1 VLVGFVNVGGGAGY
15 DAGTDRLVFRVVDNG
30 DGTFTFDLK
39 DQVDHTPA
47 AGDNGIL
54 TLDLSIAFGVTDF
67 DGDAVTLPSGSIRV
81 EVENDV
87 PQAISGGIASI
98 HVDEDELTTA
108 SGDNSTGITDGDADT
123 DQATFTSASL
133 AALVTQGADEKVDFN
148 LNTAVSGNVVTTT
161 GATVLSQGAN
171 VIWGTDGNTLVG
183 FVNVGGGAGYDA
195 GTDRLVFRLTDNGDG
210 TFTFDLKDQID
221 HAAASGDNGTLTL
234 NLTGAFTATDFD
246 GDAVTLNANS
256 IRVEVENDIPQAV
269 SGGIASIHVDE
280 DDLTTASGD
289 NSTGITDGDADL
301 DHATFTSASLANLVT
316 SGADEK
322 IDFNLNAAVSGNVTT
337 TGGAAVLSQGANV
350 IWGTDGGTLVGFVNV
365 GGGAG
370 YDAGTD
376 RLVFRLTD
384 NGDGT
389 FTFDL
394 KDQVDHA
401 NGSGDNSVLTLNL
414 TGAFTATDFDGDSV
428 TLNANSI
435 RVEVENDIPQAVSGG
450 LATIHVDEDELTT
463 ASGDGSTGITDG
475 DAQLDSA
482 TFSSASLAN
491 LVTSGADE
499 KIDFDLNTS
508 VSGNVTTTGG
518 AAVLSQG
525 ANVIWGTEGGALVGF
540 VNVGGGAGYDAGTD
554 RLVFRLTDNGN
565 GTFSFD
571 LKDQIDH
578 PAGAGD
584 NAVLTLNL
592 TGAFTAKDSDGD
604 AVTLNANSVT
614 VEVENDVPAGASGAV
629 ATIHVDEDDLTTA
642 SGDNSTGI
650 TDGDGQLDSATF
662 TSASLANLVTS
673 GADEKIDFDLNT
685 SVSGNVTTTT
695 GAAVLSQ
702 GANVIWG
709 TEGGALVGFVNVG
722 GGAGYDAGTDRL
734 VFRLTDNGN
743 GTFSF
748 DLKDQVDHAA
758 GSGDDSILTL
768 NLTSAFTAK
777 DFDGDAVTLNAN
789 SITVEVEN
797 DIPAAVSGGLALI
810 HVDEDDLTTASGDNS
825 TGITD
830 GDAQLDSAT
839 FTSAS
844 LAGLVTPGADEKVD
858 FDLNMSVSG
867 NVTTTGGA
875 AVLSQG
881 ANVIWGTDSGAL
893 VGFVNVGGTAGYNAG
908 TDRLVFRLTD
918 NGNGTFSFDL
928 KDQLDHPAGS
938 GDNANLT
945 LNLTGAFIATDFDG
959 DAVALNANSI
969 RVEVENDVPA
979 LGTASIARTVHEDAL
994 NNAQGDGNEE
1004 GIGQTTV
1011 ATGTFS
1017 GVKIEGA
1024 DETGSFSINGALDG
1038 QSAGLTSKGGA
1049 VLYNVSPDGHTLTA
1063 YVNVSGA
1070 GYQPGVDRDVF
1081 KLTVNAAGDFT
1092 FNLIDQIDHL
1102 PNTPADDDTQT
1113 LVLNLSSAI
1122 RFTDFDGD
1130 SVVLSSGLSITV
1142 QDDIPKLGT
1151 IEDGSITNNA
1161 SASFTGDMPVDIG
1174 ADEPAKASLLNNS
1187 APADLMSG
1195 GAPVHYYVDPAD
1207 PDTLIAYTGADH
1219 TDSSK
1224 WVFTLTVDPTTD
1236 EYTFNLIKPLDG
1248 ELVDATIGDASAFGT
1263 GPGAA
1268 FVLDDGAPVNPIELS
1283 IVSGWQVT
1291 GFNYANWIATGSPGT
1306 VSAHEVNGSTG
1317 GWGVDAN
1324 SFNNTD
1330 LLRFD
1335 FGDADDF
1342 GASDFDPPI
1351 FNGPATSVAN
1361 FGFNSFGGGTHQIY
1375 AVVHYTDNTV
1385 GPYNGV
1391 AGGIFQFDG
1400 GTANLSITAPAGK
1413 FIDYVEFYAN
1423 GENGGG
1429 KIGLGSTSVINE
1441 VVDIDLHF
1449 NVDITD
1455 YDGDKAS
1462 GTIDINVQPA
1472 DDAPI
1477 ALADQDSAPE
1487 GGQVV
1492 NAAFVLDFSG
1502 SIDNN
1507 ELNQQ
1512 LDAVRAAGQEIF
1524 AAGAAIISIIIFS
1537 SDAANKGTFTD
1548 FAAFEAAV
1556 NAMNPLEAGGAR
1568 PGGIGNDTDFTAA
1581 IQKTMSDWVPSAT
1594 TNNQVFFI
1602 SDGNPNEQLG
1612 TGGNSLSDATK
1623 TAWTNFI
1630 NTHDVNVT
1638 TIGVGDGIQTARL
1651 QDVDLDGSGQPILVA
1666 DFGALLDTLLAVVGG
1681 DAAGNVL
1688 ANDTPGDGGFQIVS
1702 LTVDGVTYTYN
1713 GVNITPSNG
1722 DPVIAGKVLSVDTTL
1737 GGHLTFHFATGGGFG
1752 IGDYKYDAPNNVPGN
1767 NPVDETF
1774 HYVIKDVDG
1783 DTDDAN
1789 LVITVTPN
1797 NPPDAVSDVIRT
1809 NHLTETIAI
1818 PFSVIMANDTHSG
1831 GNIVG
1836 VTGGVGGTVALDM
1849 VNHAVLFTPTTLGM
1863 PQGSFSYILQNSDG
1877 SVDAA
1882 TVNLTGVNAQ
1892 QVNAT
1897 APGQILIGNDYAMYF
1912 SIIGDNQAFGGL
1924 SGVNDQQIIK
1934 WNGSSFSVYYNG
1946 GELTASGED
1955 IDAIQIIPSG
1965 GILFS
1970 IAGDNEEFNNIGTN
1984 EADNE
1989 DIFVLFGPTDTS
2001 FEKVT
2006 YAPGDGS
2013 DTWSSNNL
2021 NSLFQFSNGDL
2032 VLSFSVATTIDGVT
2046 YQPYELVRYTVG
2058 SDSFSEFADGMLS
2071 SGVIDAVDVLAN
2083 GNILFSMAADTTLGG
2098 TLYEDSDIIRWNGTS
2113 FTKYFDGSDH
2123 GLSDINENIDGL
2135 SLQGSDILV
2144 GSSGNDTLMG
2154 LGGEDLLTA
2163 GRAPTSS
2170 SSRTRWLP
2178 TPSPTTATRRAT
2190 PST

>member
-1 VLVGFVNVGGGAGY
+1 
-15 DAGTDRLVFRVVDNG
+15 VFRLTDNG
-30 DGTFTFDLK
+30 DGSFTFDLK
-39 DQVDHTPA
+39 DQVDHA
-47 AGDNGIL
+47 
-54 TLDLSIAFGVTDF
+54 
-67 DGDAVTLPSGSIRV
+67 SG
-81 EVENDV
+81 
-87 PQAISGGIASI
+87 
-98 HVDEDELTTA
+98 
-108 SGDNSTGITDGDADT
+108 SGDNSI
-123 DQATFTSASL
+123 
-133 AALVTQGADEKVDFN
+133 
-148 LNTAVSGNVVTTT
+148 
-161 GATVLSQGAN
+161 
-171 VIWGTDGNTLVG
+171 
-183 FVNVGGGAGYDA
+183 
-195 GTDRLVFRLTDNGDG
+195 
-210 TFTFDLKDQID
+210 
-221 HAAASGDNGTLTL
+221 LTL

-256 IRVEVENDIPQAV
+256 IRVEVENDVPAAV
-269 SGGIASIHVDE
+269 SGAFASIHVDE

-301 DHATFTSASLANLVT
+301 DHATFTSASLAGLVT
-316 SGADEK
+316 QGADEK
-322 IDFNLNAAVSGNVTT
+322 IKFELNSTVSGNVVTT
-337 TGGAAVLSQGANV
+337 TGAAVLSQGANV
-350 IWGTDGGTLVGFVNV
+350 IWGTDNGTLVGFVNV
-365 GGGAG
+365 GGTAG
-370 YDAGTD
+370 YNAGTD

-401 NGSGDNSVLTLNL
+401 AGSGDNSILTLNL
-414 TGAFTATDFDGDSV
+414 TSAFTATDFDGDAV
-428 TLNANSI
+428 ALNANSI
-435 RVEVENDIPQAVSGG
+435 RVEVENDVPQAVSG
-450 LATIHVDEDELTT
+450 AFVSIHVDEDE
-463 ASGDGSTGITDG
+463 
-475 DAQLDSA
+475 
-482 TFSSASLAN
+482 
-491 LVTSGADE
+491 
-499 KIDFDLNTS
+499 
-508 VSGNVTTTGG
+508 
-518 AAVLSQG
+518 
-525 ANVIWGTEGGALVGF
+525 
-540 VNVGGGAGYDAGTD
+540 
-554 RLVFRLTDNGN
+554 
-565 GTFSFD
+565 
-571 LKDQIDH
+571 
-578 PAGAGD
+578 
-584 NAVLTLNL
+584 
-592 TGAFTAKDSDGD
+592 
-604 AVTLNANSVT
+604 
-614 VEVENDVPAGASGAV
+614 
-629 ATIHVDEDDLTTA
+629 
-642 SGDNSTGI
+642 
-650 TDGDGQLDSATF
+650 
-662 TSASLANLVTS
+662 
-673 GADEKIDFDLNT
+673 
-685 SVSGNVTTTT
+685 
-695 GAAVLSQ
+695 
-702 GANVIWG
+702 
-709 TEGGALVGFVNVG
+709 
-722 GGAGYDAGTDRL
+722 
-734 VFRLTDNGN
+734 
-743 GTFSF
+743 
-748 DLKDQVDHAA
+748 
-758 GSGDDSILTL
+758 
-768 NLTSAFTAK
+768 
-777 DFDGDAVTLNAN
+777 
-789 SITVEVEN
+789 
-797 DIPAAVSGGLALI
+797 
-810 HVDEDDLTTASGDNS
+810 LTTASGDNS

-830 GDAQLDSAT
+830 GDADTDQAT
-839 FTSAS
+839 FSSAS
-844 LAGLVTPGADEKVD
+844 LAGLVNAGADEKVD

-881 ANVIWGTDSGAL
+881 ANVIWGTNNGTL
-893 VGFVNVGGTAGYNAG
+893 VGFVNLGGGAGYDAG

-918 NGNGTFSFDL
+918 NGNGTFTFDL
-928 KDQLDHPAGS
+928 KDQLDHPEGS
-938 GDNANLT
+938 GDNANLI
-945 LNLTGAFIATDFDG
+945 LNLTGAFTATDFDG
-959 DAVALNANSI
+959 DAVTLNANSI

-1038 QSAGLTSKGGA
+1038 QPAGLTSKGGA
-1049 VLYNVSPDGHTLTA
+1049 VLYNVSADGHTLTA

-1070 GYQPGVDRDVF
+1070 GYQNGVDRDVF
-1081 KLTVNAAGDFT
+1081 TLTINAAGDFT

-1102 PNTPADDDTQT
+1102 PNNPADDDTQT

-1130 SVVLSSGLSITV
+1130 SIVLSNGLSITV

-1151 IEDGSITNNA
+1151 IEDGSVSNNS

-1174 ADEPAKASLLNNS
+1174 ADEPARASLLNNT
-1187 APADLMSG
+1187 APVDLKSG
-1195 GAPVHYYVDPAD
+1195 GLAVHYYVDPAD

-1236 EYTFNLIKPLDG
+1236 EYTFNIIKPLDG
-1248 ELVDATIGDASAFGT
+1248 ELVDVAIGDSSAFGA
-1263 GPGAA
+1263 GPGGSY
-1268 FVLDDGAPVNPIELS
+1268 VLTDGATPNPLELS

-1306 VSAHEVNGSTG
+1306 VALAEVNGATG
-1317 GWGVDAN
+1317 GWGVNAN
-1324 SFNNTD
+1324 SFNATD

-1342 GASDFDPPI
+1342 GAGPGYTPPI
-1351 FNGPATSVAN
+1351 FNGPTTSAAN
-1361 FGFNSFGGGTHQIY
+1361 FSFSSFGGGDHAVY
-1375 AVVHYTDNTV
+1375 AVVHYTDGSV

-1391 AGGIFQFDG
+1391 VGGLFQFAG
-1400 GTANLSITAPAGK
+1400 GTANLNVVAPAGK

-1429 KIGLGSTSVINE
+1429 KISLTSTSVINE

-1462 GTIDINVQPA
+1462 GTIDINITPA
-1472 DDAPI
+1472 D
-1477 ALADQDSAPE
+1477 ALPVAILDQESAPE
-1487 GGQVV
+1487 GGKMV

-1524 AAGAAIISIIIFS
+1524 AAGTAIISIIIFS

-1548 FAAFEAAV
+1548 FASFEAAV
-1556 NAMNPLEAGGAR
+1556 NAMNPLEAGGVR
-1568 PGGIGNDTDFTAA
+1568 PTGIGADTDFTAA
-1581 IQKTMSDWVPSAT
+1581 IQKTMSDWVPSGT

-1630 NTHDVNVT
+1630 NANDVNVT
-1638 TIGVGDGIQTARL
+1638 TIGVGDNIQTARL
-1651 QDVDLDGSGQPILVA
+1651 QDIDLDGLGSPILVV

-1688 ANDTPGDGGFQIVS
+1688 ANDTPGNGAFQIVS
-1702 LTVDGVTYTYN
+1702 ITVDGVTYTYN

-1722 DPVIAGKVLSVDTTL
+1722 DPVIAGKVLNVDTTL

-1752 IGDYKYDAPNNVPGN
+1752 IGDYKYDAPTNVPGN

-1774 HYVIKDVDG
+1774 HYVIKDADG
-1783 DTDDAN
+1783 DLDDAN

-1797 NPPDAVSDVIRT
+1797 NPPDAMNDVIRT
-1809 NHLTETIAI
+1809 NHLTDTIAI
-1818 PFSVIMANDTHSG
+1818 PFSTLMANDTHSG
-1831 GNIVG
+1831 GTIVG

-1849 VNHAVLFTPTTLGM
+1849 VNHTVLFTPTTLGM

-1912 SIIGDNQAFGGL
+1912 SILGDNQSFSGL
-1924 SGVNDQQIIK
+1924 TGVNDQQIVK
-1934 WNGSSFSVYYNG
+1934 WNGTSFSIYYNG

-1970 IAGDNEEFNNIGTN
+1970 IAGDNEEFNNIPTN

-1989 DIFVLFGPTDTS
+1989 DIFVLFGPTDTT

-2013 DTWSSNNL
+2013 DTWSANNL

-2083 GNILFSMAADTTLGG
+2083 GNVLFSMTADTVLGG
-2098 TLYEDSDIIRWNGTS
+2098 VTYEDSDIIRWNGTS
-2113 FTKYFDGSDH
+2113 FSKYFDGSDH
-2123 GLSDINENIDGL
+2123 GLSDVNENIDGL
-2135 SLQGSDILV
+2135 SIQGSDILV
-2144 GSSGNDTLMG
+2144 GSSGNDILMG
-2154 LGGEDLLTA
+2154 LGGEDLLTGGA
-2163 GRAPTSS
+2163 GADKFVLTDMLAPDTITDYNHGEGDSIDLS
-2170 SSRTRWLP
+2170 ALLDQALIQGGGQGTLADFVKLTNQGPDRVLQIDANGTAGGASFTTVAIFTP
-2178 TPSPTTATRRAT
+2178 TQPAVVHILYDNAQADVNQS
-2190 PST
+2190 